1 MITDY
6 HSASRAI
13 LLNAQNALQRGDRQA
28 ARGFAMQALVL
39 DPDSEEPW
47 LILAVLAS
55 PRASVN
61 YLEQALKIN
70 PDSQR
75 AHKGL
80 QWALG
85 RIMREQAKQSLGIQ
99 SPPHQKAAEDSG
111 TVRMLPVDS
120 GIPAVSEPKSQ
131 PQLQENPAQITAGSG
146 PAADIHLARSI
157 PVLRWSRSVKRFS
170 SRWQNWIGALL
181 VSLFILVAIAA
192 PLISP
197 NNPKSPGPFMVVR
210 VLRLGDRDPHP
221 PDMIP
226 PLGTLPG
233 QFDGFHALVWGAR
246 DALIFGLEVVSLTA
260 LVGFLLGA
268 IAGYAGGFLS
278 SVLMRVTDAFLAFPV
293 IAGVVFLNQLW
304 VSAVV
309 SVGGFSMFN
318 INNVFQGFYLPPGS
332 ATSPVQALFQAINP
346 LVLILVLFSWMPYAR
361 ITHSI
366 VVSLKQAEFIQAARS
381 IGVKAP
387 RIILR
392 HLLPNSVTPSIVLA
406 ARDIGS
412 MVILQATFTFIGLDG
427 SSTWGR
433 ILVLGKDWVLGPG
446 GGIFSYWWVYVPAT
460 LALVLFGIGW
470 NLLGDGLS
478 ELLDPRDN

>member
-1 MITDY
+1 MTDY
-6 HSASRAI
+6 HTSSRAI
-13 LLNAQNALQRGDRQA
+13 LLNAKNALQRGERQA
-28 ARGFAMQALVL
+28 ARGLAMQALVL
-39 DPDSEEPW
+39 DPESEEPW
-47 LILAVLAS
+47 LLMAALAS

-61 YLEQALKIN
+61 YLQQALKID
-70 PDSQR
+70 PGSQR

-85 RIMREQAKQSLGIQ
+85 RIMREQAGQSLKIQ
-99 SPPHQKAAEDSG
+99 SPLHKKAAEDSG
-111 TVRMLPVDS
+111 NGRILQVDS
-120 GIPAVSEPKSQ
+120 GKPSGSEPKNQ
-131 PQLQENPAQITAGSG
+131 PREQKILATTAASSAVPA
-146 PAADIHLARSI
+146 DHLSRSI
-157 PVLRWSRSVKRFS
+157 PAFRWSRSLKRFS
-170 SRWQNWIGALL
+170 ERWQNWIGTLL

-197 NNPKSPGPFMVVR
+197 NNPKSPGPFMEVR

-233 QFDGFHALVWGAR
+233 QFNGFHALIWGAR

-304 VSAVV
+304 TSAVV

-318 INNVFQGFYLPPGS
+318 INNQFKGWYLPPD
-332 ATSPVQALFQAINP
+332 AILTPFMALFQAINP

-366 VVSLKQAEFIQAARS
+366 VVSLKQVEFIQAARS

-392 HLLPNSVTPSIVLA
+392 HLLPNSVTPSIILA

>member
-1 MITDY
+1 MAVPGLHI
-6 HSASRAI
+6 
-13 LLNAQNALQRGDRQA
+13 GD
-28 ARGFAMQALVL
+28 
-39 DPDSEEPW
+39 
-47 LILAVLAS
+47 
-55 PRASVN
+55 
-61 YLEQALKIN
+61 LE
-70 PDSQR
+70 
-75 AHKGL
+75 
-80 QWALG
+80 
-85 RIMREQAKQSLGIQ
+85 
-99 SPPHQKAAEDSG
+99 
-111 TVRMLPVDS
+111 
-120 GIPAVSEPKSQ
+120 
-131 PQLQENPAQITAGSG
+131 
-146 PAADIHLARSI
+146 
-157 PVLRWSRSVKRFS
+157 
-170 SRWQNWIGALL
+170 
-181 VSLFILVAIAA
+181 
-192 PLISP
+192 
-197 NNPKSPGPFMVVR
+197 
-210 VLRLGDRDPHP
+210 PHP
-221 PDMIP
+221 PTVIP

-233 QFDGFHALVWGAR
+233 QIDGFHALIWGAR
-246 DALIFGLEVVSLTA
+246 DAFIFGLEVVSLTA
-260 LVGFLLGA
+260 LVGFLLGS

-309 SVGGFSMFN
+309 SAGGMFVN
-318 INNVFQGFYLPPGS
+318 SLTSQTKGWFLPPGVVI
-332 ATSPVQALFQAINP
+332 TPMMALFQAINP

-366 VVSLKQAEFIQAARS
+366 VVSLKQVEFIQAARS
-381 IGVKAP
+381 IGAKAP

-406 ARDIGS
+406 TRDIGS